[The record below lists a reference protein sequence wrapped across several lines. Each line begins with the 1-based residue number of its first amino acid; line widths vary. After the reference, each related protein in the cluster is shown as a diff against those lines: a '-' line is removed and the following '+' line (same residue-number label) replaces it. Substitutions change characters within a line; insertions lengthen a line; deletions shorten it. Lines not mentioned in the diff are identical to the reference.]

1 MTNNHVANLKNVLIL
16 SGVVLIVMV
25 LISSYAWTQIPAGEQ
40 VCTHWN
46 AAGECDQY
54 GGKFMGIFLLPIIAA
69 AIVGLLAVLP
79 RLEPRTTNM
88 AQSFSAYIVVWRVV
102 LLFFLLLHLVL
113 MLSILGVGVNI
124 GTVLPILIGCLFILI
139 GNYLGKVRSN
149 FFFGIRTP
157 WTLSSDLAWNKTHRL
172 GGKLFVLLGLLFIAS
187 AILFQGSAWIFWL
200 VGSTLAM
207 VVVLS
212 IYSYYIWKDDPSALA
227 R

>member
-1 MTNNHVANLKNVLIL
+1 MTNKPMANLKNILVL
-16 SGVVLIVMV
+16 SGIILLAMV
-25 LISSYAWTQIPAGEQ
+25 LISGYAWTQIPAGEQ

-54 GGKFMGIFLLPIIAA
+54 GGKFMGLFLLPIVALGITC
-69 AIVGLLAVLP
+69 LLALLP
-79 RLEPRTTNM
+79 RLEPRATNM
-88 AQSFSAYIVVWRVV
+88 AQSFNTYIIVWRVV
-102 LLFFLLLHLVL
+102 LLFFLLLHIVL
-113 MLSILGVGVNI
+113 TVSILGAGVNI
-124 GTVLPILIGCLFILI
+124 STILPILIGILFMFI

-149 FFFGIRTP
+149 YFFGIRTP

-187 AILFQGSAWIFWL
+187 ALLFQGAAWIFWL

-207 VVVLS
+207 VVVLT